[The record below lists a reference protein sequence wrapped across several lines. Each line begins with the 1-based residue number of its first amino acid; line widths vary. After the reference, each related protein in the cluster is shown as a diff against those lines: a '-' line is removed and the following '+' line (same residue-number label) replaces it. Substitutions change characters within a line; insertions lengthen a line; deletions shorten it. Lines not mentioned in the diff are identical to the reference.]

1 MSKRKLI
8 YNQLTANQMRE
19 RIKHNLVNKY
29 YNLWMN
35 TLKFPDKAITYQQ
48 IDFCMRKFWGEGN
61 IAGFVHKLTG
71 EPVFTTFASSTYNT
85 YDWPI
90 RVQLLNPRGV
100 PFIPSDLQEVDVD
113 CVIGYAQRNKKPI
126 REIVEYYVD
135 RIVNVDMVININ
147 LQVHKTPWL
156 IVADPMTKQRIEEF
170 MNQIANDEYKLF
182 INSDEANLFNA
193 LSSGANYI
201 IDKLYQYK
209 CALENELDEYLGIN
223 NMGLAEKKEHL
234 ITAEVNTNN
243 DMIERC
249 GECIYDSIKDFFI
262 RFKEFSGLDCVP
274 DINKPDYVEID
285 DGIDDEAEDKE
296 SEEDEI

>member
-1 MSKRKLI
+1 MSKKKVKAI
-8 YNQLTANQMRE
+8 KMDSNMMRE
-19 RIKHNLVNKY
+19 SIRHNLINKY

-35 TLKFPDKAITYQQ
+35 SLRFPDKAITYQQ
-48 IDFCMRKFWGEGN
+48 IEFVMRKFWGEGSV
-61 IAGFVHKLTG
+61 AAFKEKATG
-71 EPVFTTFASSTYNT
+71 VPVFTTFAAMEYNT

-90 RVQLLNPRGV
+90 KVQLINPRGV
-100 PFIPSDLQEVDVD
+100 AFIPNNPQQVDID

-126 REIVEYYVD
+126 RDIVEYYVD

-147 LQVHKTPWL
+147 LQVHKTPW
-156 IVADPMTKQRIEEF
+156 IIAADPMTKQRIEEF
-170 MNQIANDEYKLF
+170 MNQIENDEYKLF
-182 INSDEANLFNA
+182 ISSDESNLFNS
-193 LSSGANYI
+193 LQSGAQYI

-262 RFKEFSGLDCVP
+262 RFKDFSGLDCIP
-274 DINKPDYVEID
+274 DINKPDYTYID
-285 DGIDDEAEDKE
+285 DGTDDENDDKE
-296 SEEDEI
+296 GEENEI